1 MENLHKFLN
10 IADIPWVHLVREKYY
25 TNGRLP
31 NHVKKSSFWW
41 RDVLKV
47 SPSGGEMCLNSWIN

>member
-41 RDVLKV
+41 RDVLKLLDK
-47 SPSGGEMCLNSWIN
+47 LNSKD